1 MSPATSANSSTLT
14 EVCIQITTEIEALV
28 HQSMRGWCSKYHVR
42 LSLPCQQEV
51 QLFFCFSTDEKP
63 ESEQTHEPQCVEALE
78 FAELQADT
86 AQFFILKYN
95 YNSPIYNLTSTVT
108 LQMVSTKPCVGGDME
123 HEEKE
128 YPRERKEA
136 AYRKEDGGMVIA
148 VILCQRGR

>member
-1 MSPATSANSSTLT
+1 
-14 EVCIQITTEIEALV
+14 
-28 HQSMRGWCSKYHVR
+28 MRGWCSKYHVR

-78 FAELQADT
+78 FVELQEDT
-86 AQFFILKYN
+86 AQFVILKTC
-95 YNSPIYNLTSTVT
+95 YNSPIYKLTSTVT
-108 LQMVSTKPCVGGDME
+108 LQTVSTKPYMGGGTE

-128 YPRERKEA
+128 HPREGKAA

-148 VILCQRGR
+148 VLLCQRGR